1 MSVVLINQEIVHYE
15 VLGRGRPVIFL
26 HSWVGSW
33 RYWIPT
39 LQSASTDFRAY
50 ALDMWGF
57 GETSRGVGGFSVD
70 KQVELLDQFLYQMG
84 IGKVVLVGHGFG
96 AIVALQFASK
106 FPQFVDRVLTIGLPL
121 KGD

>member
-39 LQSASTDFRAY
+39 LQSASTDYRAY

-57 GETSRGVGGFSVD
+57 GDTSRGVDGFSVD
-70 KQVELLDQFLYQMG
+70 KQVDLLDQFLYQMG
-84 IGKVVLVGHGFG
+84 MGKVVLGGGMASGH
-96 AIVALQFASK
+96 LWPCSL
-106 FPQFVDRVLTIGLPL
+106 PPNSRSLLTAC
-121 KGD
+121 